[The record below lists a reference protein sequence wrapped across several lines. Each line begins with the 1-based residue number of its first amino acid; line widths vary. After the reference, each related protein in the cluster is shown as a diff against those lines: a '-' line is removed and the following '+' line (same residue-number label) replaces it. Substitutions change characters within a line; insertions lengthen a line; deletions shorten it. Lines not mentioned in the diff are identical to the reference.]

1 MLAPWAVGADP
12 HCDER
17 CRAWRIAKG
26 VSKSANVVEKEVPLA
41 WIGVEEKPVMAVNQ
55 AYSQFDNNG
64 MFVLTL
70 GLANTPPLMRGKR
83 ENQKLLDA
91 IEVVTV
97 TPVARFAMTEGYA
110 ESLIKALQTNL
121 KQYRAVKK
129 RREGK

>member
-1 MLAPWAVGADP
+1 MRRTVPSMANNKKKGASKPTSMVG
-12 HCDER
+12 
-17 CRAWRIAKG
+17 
-26 VSKSANVVEKEVPLA
+26 KEVPLA
-41 WIGVEEKPVMAVNQ
+41 WIGVEEKPVIAVNQ

-70 GLANTPPLMRGKR
+70 GIANTPPFMRGKR
-83 ENQKLLDA
+83 ENQKILDA

-97 TPVARFAMTEGYA
+97 TPVARLAMTEGHA

-121 KQYRAVKK
+121 KQYRAAKK